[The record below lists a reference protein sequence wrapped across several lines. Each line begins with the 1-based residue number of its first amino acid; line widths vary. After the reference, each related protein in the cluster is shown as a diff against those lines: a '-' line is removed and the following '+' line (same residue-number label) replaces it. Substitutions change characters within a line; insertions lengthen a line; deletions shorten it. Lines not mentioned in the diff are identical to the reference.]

1 VTHLKCPDCEI
12 TLIDRSGLEASKRCP
27 RCLLRSGAVV
37 EMIRSMRAASTNAVQ
52 KGQTKHA

>member
-1 VTHLKCPDCEI
+1 MTHLKCPDCGI

-37 EMIRSMRAASTNAVQ
+37 EMLRIMRATRT
-52 KGQTKHA
+52 QTPLRREG